1 MDKVNKQALA
11 RLIGSL
17 EAYAKIAKPEN
28 QWMPQ
33 TVFALLDELERAA
46 ERNVALGAEL
56 EQYRKD
62 AESLR
67 GSCKALGEQNKH
79 LTRRVK
85 SLSRAVKWLAETG
98 WGVARP
104 KWLTAILAKEGGANG

>member
-1 MDKVNKQALA
+1 MGKLNSNDLA

-17 EAYAKIAKPEN
+17 EAYAKIAKPEY

-62 AESLR
+62 AER
-67 GSCKALGEQNKH
+67 WRFYIAEKGEARNLEK
-79 LTRRVK
+79 VIDWAMAY
-85 SLSRAVKWLAETG
+85 RAAM
-98 WGVARP
+98 
-104 KWLTAILAKEGGANG
+104 AKEGGANG

>member
-1 MDKVNKQALA
+1 MVSLTHGGASMDKLNKQDLA

-46 ERNVALGAEL
+46 ERNVAFGAEL

-62 AESLR
+62 ALYK
-67 GSCKALGEQNKH
+67 KAVEKITVDDAGGMGKTIRWIIDQYVDQLC
-79 LTRRVK
+79 
-85 SLSRAVKWLAETG
+85 
-98 WGVARP
+98 
-104 KWLTAILAKEGGANG
+104 KEGGANG

>member
-1 MDKVNKQALA
+1 MDKVNKQELA

-17 EAYAKIAKPEN
+17 EAYAKIAKPEY

-62 AESLR
+62 ALR
-67 GSCKALGEQNKH
+67 YRWLCDQPGFQLWLDGVLRDEEINSTGLDVDIDIDALM
-79 LTRRVK
+79 
-85 SLSRAVKWLAETG
+85 
-98 WGVARP
+98 
-104 KWLTAILAKEGGANG
+104 AKEGGANG

>member
-1 MDKVNKQALA
+1 MDKLNPNDLA

-17 EAYAKIAKPEN
+17 EAYAKIAKPES
-28 QWMPQ
+28 QWMPK

-62 AESLR
+62 AERYRWLCDQP
-67 GSCKALGEQNKH
+67 GFQLWLGEVCRDEQISSVGPDADIAA
-79 LTRRVK
+79 LM
-85 SLSRAVKWLAETG
+85 
-98 WGVARP
+98 
-104 KWLTAILAKEGGANG
+104 AKEGGANG